1 MMSWQWYEWD
11 NLELFNSWH
20 DQIKL
25 DLGLPRMSIDNNG
38 QECEPMITAYTEA
51 IESEGKIIAM
61 VETEFATEL
70 QITDLRPLRR
80 EVAEYDQANT

>member
-1 MMSWQWYEWD
+1 MSWEWYEWD

-38 QECEPMITAYTEA
+38 QECEPMISAYTEA

-61 VETEFATEL
+61 VEIEL
-70 QITDLRPLRR
+70 AENLIITSLRPPKR
-80 EVAEYDQANT
+80 EIEFDGETLA